1 MKFSLEQ
8 YSNVVNATEEP
19 EWVTSPTKRNLY
31 REVHKAFNRIKTLME
46 AGTVLGVK
54 DRRIVARNIAKESG
68 VHDSLLNKR
77 RQPEIHE
84 LITSK
89 NSELE
94 DLWESL
100 SATKYSAGKKPT
112 KEEIKKELRSQT
124 SEIDRL
130 TNLRLAEALTAAISN
145 QMIDSHRTLIATIE
159 HLKAE
164 NAELQIRNQ
173 ELSKQLRQMM
183 KTVTMIKHK

>member
-84 LITSK
+84 LITNK
-89 NSELE
+89 NAELE

-159 HLKAE
+159 HLKSE
-164 NAELQIRNQ
+164 NTELQLRNE

>member
-8 YSNVVNATEEP
+8 YSNAVTTTEEP
-19 EWVTSPTKRNLY
+19 KWVTSTTKRILY
-31 REVHKAFNRIKTLME
+31 QEVHKAFDRIKTLIE
-46 AGTVLGVK
+46 TGTNLGVK
-54 DRRIVARNIAKESG
+54 DRRIIARNIAKESG

-77 RQPEIHE
+77 RQPEIHD

-89 NSELE
+89 NTELE
-94 DLWESL
+94 ELWESL

-112 KEEIKKELRSQT
+112 KEAIKKEFRAQK

-159 HLKAE
+159 HLKSE
-164 NAELQIRNQ
+164 NAELQSRNE

-183 KTVTMIKHK
+183 KTLNMIKHK

>member
-19 EWVTSPTKRNLY
+19 KWVTSPTKRNLY
-31 REVHKAFNRIKTLME
+31 QEVNKAFNRIKTLME

-84 LITSK
+84 LITNK

-100 SATKYSAGKKPT
+100 SATKYSASKKPT

-164 NAELQIRNQ
+164 NAELQIRNE

-183 KTVTMIKHK
+183 KTVTMIK

>member
-8 YSNVVNATEEP
+8 YPNVVNATEEP
-19 EWVTSPTKRNLY
+19 KWVTSPTKRNLY
-31 REVHKAFNRIKTLME
+31 QEVNKAFNRIKTLME

-84 LITSK
+84 LITNK
-89 NSELE
+89 NAELE

-164 NAELQIRNQ
+164 NSELQTRNE

-183 KTVTMIKHK
+183 KTVTMTKYK

>member
-19 EWVTSPTKRNLY
+19 KWVTSPTKRNLY
-31 REVHKAFNRIKTLME
+31 QEVNKAFNRIKTLME

-84 LITSK
+84 LITNK
-89 NSELE
+89 NAELE

-164 NAELQIRNQ
+164 NAELQTRNE

-183 KTVTMIKHK
+183 KTVTMTKYK

>member
-1 MKFSLEQ
+1 M
-8 YSNVVNATEEP
+8 
-19 EWVTSPTKRNLY
+19 
-31 REVHKAFNRIKTLME
+31 
-46 AGTVLGVK
+46 
-54 DRRIVARNIAKESG
+54 
-68 VHDSLLNKR
+68 NKR

-84 LITSK
+84 LITNK
-89 NSELE
+89 NAELE

-159 HLKAE
+159 HLKSE
-164 NAELQIRNQ
+164 NTELQLRNE